1 MKYLWAIPVLIIF
14 LGMKREWDRLNA
26 PTPSNEILK
35 ELRKEIKDR
44 RNKERQEWEW
54 RRAV

>member
-26 PTPSNEILK
+26 PKKGADIIK
-35 ELRKEIKDR
+35 ELRSEIKDR
-44 RNKERQEWEW
+44 RNKRRQEWEW

>member
-1 MKYLWAIPVLIIF
+1 MKYLWFIPVLIIF

-26 PTPSNEILK
+26 PKKGADIIK
-35 ELRKEIKDR
+35 ELRSEIKDR
-44 RNKERQEWEW
+44 RNKRRQEWEW